1 MIARR
6 TALEATTGGRTR
18 GDGGRNG
25 TTSTSTSTSP
35 PPLPRRRDRAVDAR
49 KSPALWRDDA
59 GRSISS
65 AAVVAD
71 DGRRTISGEEG
82 DDVDGGGRTTAKA
95 ETMTTVLERG
105 PPELMSPAGG
115 WPQLIAAVS
124 NGADAVYLGLTS
136 YSARA
141 RASNFDPDPSLLW
154 EGGGDDDGEEEG
166 EDDDASSGDFGRR
179 LEMARSSGG
188 GGGER
193 EKEREKT
200 STSSKIVDGGGKRR
214 RKDGG
219 YYRRDDADDDGTA
232 QRPASLARA
241 VRYCHD
247 HRVRVYVAFNT
258 LVFDDELREV
268 EGLIGKVWDCG
279 VDAVIVQDVGVS
291 RIVKDVVDRRRGTGT
306 GRGLDG
312 APLEI
317 HASTQQTVTCAD
329 GVAFAAERTNATRV
343 VSLSSFFPGG
353 GIFFS
358 LLFSLSLFS
367 SFFAPQ
373 KIDEYK
379 NTSGARTRIE
389 PVGDRA
395 NRGKYRHGDRG
406 LRSRRPLR
414 LVLGA
419 VLLLG

>member
-1 MIARR
+1 
-6 TALEATTGGRTR
+6 
-18 GDGGRNG
+18 
-25 TTSTSTSTSP
+25 
-35 PPLPRRRDRAVDAR
+35 
-49 KSPALWRDDA
+49 
-59 GRSISS
+59 
-65 AAVVAD
+65 
-71 DGRRTISGEEG
+71 
-82 DDVDGGGRTTAKA
+82 
-95 ETMTTVLERG
+95 
-105 PPELMSPAGG
+105 
-115 WPQLIAAVS
+115 
-124 NGADAVYLGLTS
+124 
-136 YSARA
+136 
-141 RASNFDPDPSLLW
+141 
-154 EGGGDDDGEEEG
+154 
-166 EDDDASSGDFGRR
+166 
-179 LEMARSSGG
+179 MARSSGG

-200 STSSKIVDGGGKRR
+200 STSS
-214 RKDGG
+214 
-219 YYRRDDADDDGTA
+219 GTA

-353 GIFFS
+353 ISFCRCSILSHFS
-358 LLFSLSLFS
+358 PHFLPPKKLMNTQKCQVLGRELSLSEIEQIAGNTDTEIEAFVHGALCVSYSGQCYS
-367 SFFAPQ
+367 SEAWGGR
-373 KIDEYK
+373 
-379 NTSGARTRIE
+379 S
-389 PVGDRA
+389 A
-395 NRGKYRHGDRG
+395 NRGQCAQVRFRF
-406 LRSRRPLR
+406 PLLSVFFPLPFR
-414 LVLGA
+414 A
-419 VLLLG
+419 RTEY